1 MITLVVLVS
10 LELVL
15 VDGECDGPIDNCCLG
30 YNNNN
35 YNEEEDGLSFRGDK
49 MEVLTLRI
57 EIGYNMKMDLVAA
70 FMFAV
75 GPAEDQYQLSISGFD
90 SVGLPDPFSTY
101 GSMDG
106 MKFSSRD
113 HDNDLWSSNC
123 AQHRGGWWHRSCGDI
138 MLNNNY
144 NTIHLNDRWHVLP
157 FVEIKIRPFNCDK

>member
-1 MITLVVLVS
+1 MY
-10 LELVL
+10 
-15 VDGECDGPIDNCCLG
+15 CLTR
-30 YNNNN
+30 
-35 YNEEEDGLSFRGDK
+35 EKSWE
-49 MEVLTLRI
+49 LRI
-57 EIGYNMKMDLVAA
+57 DYRLTNRTKSYLHYKQ
-70 FMFAV
+70 FAV